1 VFSFVLVHYSSI
13 FAPQFLERMAN
24 LKEVRIR
31 IASVNTTQ
39 QITKAMKLVAASKLK
54 RAQDRILQLRPY
66 SEKLN
71 EMLSN
76 IMSNVQGGGSLSLNK
91 KRPVKKVLIVLIT
104 SDKGL
109 CGGFNSNLIKV
120 VRRLLVE
127 TYAEQRKK
135 GDVTILSVGKKGLDY
150 FKKEKGLSF
159 INDYVSLMHQI
170 NFDKSKQLSEF
181 MMNSF
186 SEEKFDVIEVVYAR
200 FVNAAT
206 QKFLVER
213 FLPVEA
219 SKDSKKHAKA
229 DYIFEPEQ
237 DELLAEL
244 VPKILNTQ
252 VFKALADTNA
262 SEHGARMVAMDSA
275 TNNAQELIRQLKI
288 QYNRERQAAITKEIL
303 EIVGGAAA
311 LAEKA

>member
-1 VFSFVLVHYSSI
+1 
-13 FAPQFLERMAN
+13 MAN

-54 RAQDRILQLRPY
+54 RATDRILQMRPY

-71 EMLSN
+71 EILSN
-76 IMSNVQGGGSLSLNK
+76 IMDNLEGGSSLSFNK
-91 KRPVKKVLIVLIT
+91 KREPKKVLIVLMT

-109 CGGFNSNLIKV
+109 AGGFNSNLIKTT
-120 VRRLLVE
+120 RRLLSE
-127 TYAEQRKK
+127 TYATQAKN
-135 GDVTILSVGKKGLDY
+135 GGVTLLPIGKKGYDF
-150 FKKEKGLSF
+150 FKKEKNLNF
-159 INDYVSLMHQI
+159 ITDHVSLLTKLT
-170 NFDKSKQLSEF
+170 FE
-181 MMNSF
+181 NSQVVSQELMAGF
-186 SEEKFDVIEVVYAR
+186 GAEKYDVIELVYAK

-206 QKFLVER
+206 QRFMIER
-213 FLPVEA
+213 FLPVEPSA
-219 SKDSKKHAKA
+219 DKKKGGKKA
-229 DYIFEPEQ
+229 DYIFEPEK
-237 DELLAEL
+237 EALLEEL

-252 VFKALADTNA
+252 FFKALLDTNA

-275 TNNAQELIRQLKI
+275 TNNANELIRNLKI

-311 LAEKA
+311 LEEKG